1 MSGPSA
7 PSSTSE
13 SDDKIRVLIV
23 DDIPETREN
32 LKKLLLFE
40 QDIEVIDAATNGEEG
55 IELAAKLQ
63 PDVVLM
69 DINMPGV
76 DGIQASE
83 IIMQRSPY
91 TQIIIMSVQGEA
103 DYLRRSMLAGAREFL
118 IKPFNSNELVTS
130 VRRVYQLG
138 VQHRS
143 RMGPISAQPG
153 GVGTSPAVAEE
164 QGKIIAIF
172 SPKGGVGC
180 STLAINLA
188 IALQKGASARVGVVD
203 ASLQFGDVAVLLNL
217 QAPRTIADLGQIDD
231 IETDLIQTV
240 MASHSSGVK
249 VLLAPPSPEMADL
262 VPASS
267 LTQILSKMRRMFDVI
282 IVDMYSTL
290 EDKVISILDEA
301 DIIVLVTT
309 PEIPAIK
316 STRLFFEVTEAL
328 EYPPAKTKLI
338 LNKATPTSG
347 IRAADIEASIKH
359 KVVAQIPLDE
369 KVVTTAVNQGVPFV
383 LSGNTPIGQSIVALA
398 KMLYQ
403 ALQPKQ

>member
-1 MSGPSA
+1 
-7 PSSTSE
+7 
-13 SDDKIRVLIV
+13 
-23 DDIPETREN
+23 
-32 LKKLLLFE
+32 
-40 QDIEVIDAATNGEEG
+40 
-55 IELAAKLQ
+55 
-63 PDVVLM
+63 
-69 DINMPGV
+69 
-76 DGIQASE
+76 
-83 IIMQRSPY
+83 
-91 TQIIIMSVQGEA
+91 
-103 DYLRRSMLAGAREFL
+103 
-118 IKPFNSNELVTS
+118 
-130 VRRVYQLG
+130 
-138 VQHRS
+138 
-143 RMGPISAQPG
+143 
-153 GVGTSPAVAEE
+153 
-164 QGKIIAIF
+164 
-172 SPKGGVGC
+172 
-180 STLAINLA
+180 
-188 IALQKGASARVGVVD
+188 
-203 ASLQFGDVAVLLNL
+203 
-217 QAPRTIADLGQIDD
+217 
-231 IETDLIQTV
+231 
-240 MASHSSGVK
+240 
-249 VLLAPPSPEMADL
+249 
-262 VPASS
+262 
-267 LTQILSKMRRMFDVI
+267 MRRMFDVI